1 MTRPVHARTATES
14 MRHERN
20 RAQRAVK
27 LVDGVFRQNH
37 FESICMSK
45 AAGSQSTRHDVNDL
59 DADEELLTLGD
70 AGSYRWRTHLIIGDR
85 KISFL
90 LDCGATV
97 NLIPASLIR
106 AIGRMKDVRPV
117 SHWRYSSI
125 ERTFRFPNVVW
136 AWGAGLFVSSPLH
149 LFVFISNSF
158 SCCTFTSF

>member
-1 MTRPVHARTATES
+1 
-14 MRHERN
+14 
-20 RAQRAVK
+20 
-27 LVDGVFRQNH
+27 
-37 FESICMSK
+37 MSK

-117 SHWRYSSI
+117 SH
-125 ERTFRFPNVVW
+125 
-136 AWGAGLFVSSPLH
+136 
-149 LFVFISNSF
+149 
-158 SCCTFTSF
+158 